1 MILFRGGINTY
12 ETLDLS
18 GLHLKG
24 LSVVHPMPSKIP
36 VNCWSVK
43 TTNHLS
49 QTFRAKIFLWESFKT
64 SITSSHKTIEKERRL
79 KTYSLQQKGQNL
91 KRASA
96 NPSTSDIFKWLSQ
109 FKSLTSKA
117 EVRSFPNTSKGG
129 RENIKRPKSS
139 QLPPLFRGQKA
150 WKSILNTYSKA

>member
-12 ETLDLS
+12 EALDLS
-18 GLHLKG
+18 ALPLKG

-36 VNCWSVK
+36 VYCWSMK

-49 QTFRAKIFLWESFKT
+49 QILRAKIFLWKSFKI
-64 SITSSHKTIEKERRL
+64 SITRNNKTIEKERKL

-96 NPSTSDIFKWLSQ
+96 NPSTSNIFKWLSQ

-117 EVRSFPNTSKGG
+117 EARSFPNTSKGG

-150 WKSILNTYSKA
+150 WKSILNIYSKA